1 MASEETKTP
10 ALPATSEIEAENA
23 TEIRRISVV
32 TELQLSDISDDVG
45 TCWREL
51 GPKLDIPAAKIQ
63 NLDNDYCCSRDKAN
77 ALLLLWKQKEGRNAL
92 VGCLADALVSI
103 GKKCIAEKLLGLDV
117 ISLIVI
123 HSLDEGLDE
132 LLICEDAQGNK
143 YMVKAFNSSDNFL
156 KLEEHQDLRLQMQ
169 KGPLACGNVAE
180 TDGIKDASKDKKE
193 PTCSLLNE
201 EVDPTNYES
210 VEKLLQSCE
219 EHSNFFQRMFDVLIK
234 LTAEVG
240 QQSED
245 NVNLIQPLSDFTM
258 ELQQEKITL
267 FSKIESVPTQSQL
280 SDERHVD
287 RAEKLHKWKR
297 RYEVRFEEAEKLMS
311 YIKSNTVIHQK
322 ITEGEPNNRGRLN
335 SVPECSS
342 RSLSGLGEMGSRRYS
357 ESDKSKKIKMKN
369 LFSRRGSEDK

>member
-1 MASEETKTP
+1 MLPKT
-10 ALPATSEIEAENA
+10 
-23 TEIRRISVV
+23 
-32 TELQLSDISDDVG
+32 
-45 TCWREL
+45 
-51 GPKLDIPAAKIQ
+51 
-63 NLDNDYCCSRDKAN
+63 
-77 ALLLLWKQKEGRNAL
+77 
-92 VGCLADALVSI
+92 
-103 GKKCIAEKLLGLDV
+103 
-117 ISLIVI
+117 
-123 HSLDEGLDE
+123 
-132 LLICEDAQGNK
+132 
-143 YMVKAFNSSDNFL
+143 
-156 KLEEHQDLRLQMQ
+156 
-169 KGPLACGNVAE
+169 
-180 TDGIKDASKDKKE
+180 KKE
-193 PTCSLLNE
+193 PTSSLLNE
-201 EVDPTNYES
+201 EVDPPNYES

-322 ITEGEPNNRGRLN
+322 TTEGEPNNRGRLN
-335 SVPECSS
+335 SVPERGS